1 MKIDLTGKI
10 ALVTGG
16 SRGIGRAV
24 ALSLAESGAD
34 VALTYASNEA
44 AAKEVVAEIEKKG
57 GKGQAI
63 LLDVT
68 DPAATKKVIDEL
80 AKQKGGLHILVA
92 KAGIA
97 IDGLLM
103 RMKDDDLDKLFRTN
117 VFGAYYAARSSVFPM
132 MKSRYG
138 RLIFLGSVVGDM
150 GNAGQSAYA
159 GTKSALEGIAKSVAR
174 ELASRNITAN
184 VVAPGFIETDMTTK
198 IPEEAR
204 KALLAS
210 IPLGEIGKPEDIAA
224 AVTFLASEQGR
235 YITGQT
241 IHVNGGLSM

>member
-1 MKIDLTGKI
+1 MKIDLSGKV

-44 AAKEVVAEIEKKG
+44 AAKEVVAEIEKRG
-57 GKGQAI
+57 GKAQAI
-63 LLDVT
+63 HLDVV
-68 DPAATKKVIDEL
+68 DSAATKKVIDDL
-80 AKQKGGLHILVA
+80 AKAKGGIHILVA
-92 KAGIA
+92 NAGIA
-97 IDGLLM
+97 IDGLVM

-117 VFGAYYAARSSVFPM
+117 VFGAYYAARSVVFPM
-132 MKSRYG
+132 MKARFG
-138 RLIFLGSVVGDM
+138 RIIFLGSVVGEM

-159 GTKSALEGIAKSVAR
+159 GTKSAMEGIAKSLAR

-210 IPLGEIGKPEDIAA
+210 IPLGEIGKPEDIADA
-224 AVTFLASEQGR
+224 ITFLCSEKAR

-241 IHVNGGLSM
+241 LHVNGGLSM